1 MGYSSRNKVFD
12 WHRNKS
18 VIETEEEK
26 VRQKLFRHL
35 TKDLG
40 FPKELVAIEKKLSE
54 LPLEH
59 EVPSEINRR
68 IDLLCFTWNGSRMM
82 PLLLIEC
89 KAARI
94 DIKEKEQLIG
104 YNTWVGAPFIALVN
118 HEQTLTGYFDRYS
131 KIYQFVSGL
140 FSYDTLIKSIDQK
153 NVR

>member
-12 WHRNKS
+12 AHREKT

-26 VRQKLFRHL
+26 VRQKLFKHL

-40 FPKELVAIEKKLSE
+40 FPKEFVAMEKKLSE

-59 EVPSEINRR
+59 GVPYEINRR
-68 IDLLCFTWNGSRMM
+68 IDLLCFTWSKNRMV

-89 KAARI
+89 KAVRI
-94 DIKEKEQLIG
+94 DIKEKDQLIG
-104 YNTWVGAPFIALVN
+104 YNAWVGAPFIALVN

-140 FSYDTLIKSIDQK
+140 FSYDTLIRSIK
-153 NVR
+153 NHE